1 MPAGG
6 FLLSMIPS
14 HTSLLVFTS
23 AALVLLAIPGPAVF
37 YILGRSIGQGS
48 TAGVVSA
55 LGIAVGTLFHVA
67 AAGLGLSALL
77 VSSAMAFSV
86 VKYLGAGYLVFLG
99 IQRFRREEVYALSE
113 AVAPVPLR
121 RIFAQGVVV
130 NILNPKTA
138 MFVFAF
144 LPQFVD
150 ASRPNVREQ
159 ILILGLLF
167 AVMGIVSDSLWA
179 LFAGTLAH
187 WLRGRSQWTQAPR
200 YVSGGILI
208 SLGVLT
214 AFADL
219 GGKKP
224 G

>member
-1 MPAGG
+1 M
-6 FLLSMIPS
+6 PS
-14 HTSLLVFTS
+14 HTSLLVFTG

-55 LGIAVGTLFHVA
+55 LGIAVGTLFHVTA
-67 AAGLGLSALL
+67 AVLGLSALL
-77 VSSAMAFSV
+77 VSSAAAFSV
-86 VKYLGAGYLVFLG
+86 VKYLGFAYLVFLG
-99 IQRFRREEVYALSE
+99 IQRFRGEEVFAPNE
-113 AVAPVPLR
+113 AAAPVRLR

-150 ASRPNVREQ
+150 ASRPNVAGQ
-159 ILILGLLF
+159 ILFLGLLL
-167 AVMGIVSDSLWA
+167 AVMGIASDSLWA
-179 LFAGTLAH
+179 IFAGTLAH
-187 WLRGRSQWTQAPR
+187 WLRSRSRWTQAPR
-200 YVSGGILI
+200 YVSGGMLI

-224 G
+224 R